1 MRTKIGDG
9 IIQTQTHTQ
18 SFVWAQR
25 GRPVGYFCT
34 CEVSSLIHRV
44 RDVAEF
50 TAVIME
56 LVGVDDESAT
66 LGQTHTSEV
75 GH

>member
-1 MRTKIGDG
+1 MGLYKLKRIPSRLCGPNGEDQLV
-9 IIQTQTHTQ
+9 I
-18 SFVWAQR
+18 SVLVR
-25 GRPVGYFCT
+25 
-34 CEVSSLIHRV
+34 VSSLIHRV